1 MIQTGGEAYNPETL
15 TTKNLSEVFF
25 STIDFWLRRSCR
37 HLPGHHHSSPSSPKT
52 HTPYGLSA
60 TLSRVF
66 AVRDAFLYEG
76 KELFNRAE
84 FEFAAGVNFLN
95 MALEFAFGG
104 VGVRA

>member
-1 MIQTGGEAYNPETL
+1 MA
-15 TTKNLSEVFF
+15 TTTVA
-25 STIDFWLRRSCR
+25 RRHR
-37 HLPGHHHSSPSSPKT
+37 R
-52 HTPYGLSA
+52 HTPHGLST

-66 AVRDAFLYEG
+66 AVRDTFLYED

-104 VGVRA
+104 VGVRG

>member
-1 MIQTGGEAYNPETL
+1 MC
-15 TTKNLSEVFF
+15 EVFF
-25 STIDFWLRRSCR
+25 SSIDFGDRVGTSLATTTVARRHR
-37 HLPGHHHSSPSSPKT
+37 RYTLPN
-52 HTPYGLSA
+52 GLSA

-66 AVRDAFLYEG
+66 AVRDTFLYEG